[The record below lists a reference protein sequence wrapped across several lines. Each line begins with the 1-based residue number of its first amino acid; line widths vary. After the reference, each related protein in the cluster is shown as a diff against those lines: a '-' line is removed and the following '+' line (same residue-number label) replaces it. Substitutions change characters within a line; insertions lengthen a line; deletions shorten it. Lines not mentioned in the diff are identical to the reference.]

1 LFYALVIAAFDYA
14 VFGRILRA
22 SLPNENA
29 LRLPPHMVTRI
40 FVTCDVI
47 TFLIQ
52 SAGGGMLASAKNDPS
67 QANLG
72 NHILTIGLALQVIT
86 FGFFAAASIRFVYKL
101 KRKGAVPIGGPY
113 SDQKRQI
120 LMRCLWASCFFIIVR
135 K

>member
-1 LFYALVIAAFDYA
+1 VLILVIAAFDYA

-22 SLPNENA
+22 CLPNEST
-29 LRLPPHMVTRI
+29 LRLPPYLVTRT

-52 SAGGGMLASAKNDPS
+52 CTGGGMLASSTTDQSKAD
-67 QANLG
+67 LG
-72 NHILTIGLALQVIT
+72 SHILIIGLVLQVIT
-86 FGFFAAASIRFVYKL
+86 FGFFTAASIRFVYKL
-101 KRKGAVPIGGPY
+101 KHQEALPIGVHYPEK
-113 SDQKRQI
+113 KRKA